1 MVKLT
6 VLYGQPTS
14 AAAFEKYYAETHL
27 PIAAKIQG
35 VRRIE
40 LSKVISA
47 ADGSA
52 PAFYRLADLYFDDAD
67 HMQARD
73 VDARRQSDGRRPR
86 QFRHRRRHHFGVEHR
101 LIAGRRRTSM
111 AEAPGQHNPNVL
123 PAGIPAPQDDGG
135 ARHLIGLRL
144 PDMALAATDGTAVNL
159 STLKGRTVLYIYPRT
174 GVPGVALPEGWD
186 EIPGARGCTP
196 QSCGF
201 RDHHA
206 ELTRL
211 GVAHLYGLST
221 QDTAY
226 QQEAATRL
234 HLPFAL
240 LSDEQ
245 LKFTKALDLPTF
257 VTSGMT
263 LAEAHGADRRRRRHH
278 PRVLSGVPAGQER
291 GGGGC
296 VAEGVGRILIAAAS
310 PP

>member
-1 MVKLT
+1 
-6 VLYGQPTS
+6 
-14 AAAFEKYYAETHL
+14 
-27 PIAAKIQG
+27 
-35 VRRIE
+35 
-40 LSKVISA
+40 
-47 ADGSA
+47 
-52 PAFYRLADLYFDDAD
+52 
-67 HMQARD
+67 
-73 VDARRQSDGRRPR
+73 
-86 QFRHRRRHHFGVEHR
+86 
-101 LIAGRRRTSM
+101 M

-135 ARHLIGLRL
+135 ARHLTGLRL
-144 PDMALAATDGTAVNL
+144 PDMALAATDGTTVNL

-226 QQEAATRL
+226 QQEAAGRL
-234 HLPFAL
+234 HLPFSL

-245 LKFTKALDLPTF
+245 LKFAKALDLPSF

-263 LAEAHGADRRRRRHH
+263 LLKRMALIVD
-278 PRVLSGVPAGQER
+278 
-291 GGGGC
+291 
-296 VAEGVGRILIAAAS
+296 EGVIAHVFYPVFPPDQNAEEVVAWLKAS
-310 PP
+310 TAS